1 MRINRKLAQ
10 AQLSD
15 LTRSYMSHSDNCTK
29 CGDEIDIS
37 LIHIPTGECNQCRK
51 NRIKLDKHKLD
62 EAAKLLREVSNA
74 FTSKKL
80 QRQIRNSKF

>member
-1 MRINRKLAQ
+1 MRTNKKLAQ
-10 AQLSD
+10 EQLSNI
-15 LTRSYMSHSDNCTK
+15 TREDMSHSDNCTK

-62 EAAKLLREVSNA
+62 EAEKLLREVNSA

-80 QRQIRNSKF
+80 QRQKGYN